1 MFVVN
6 VHLSLLPSNSS
17 PAGNHHQPAALS
29 TVLKVCWFGMAT
41 SHEIHES
48 CLWRVW
54 SGQSGP
60 QAFPNTIDTLRILS
74 ATWGQLGCFNLFQ
87 SAHLHFSL
95 NHDQFWAFPPH
106 WRDEACHESQGK
118 CWPSLWLIVSS
129 IQPVKPL
136 SDKIWQVIYI
146 QHHSTSSISSQAH
159 PIRAQHQPH
168 SRMGPLGTRPA
179 LHDREEKTARSV
191 GHRRS
196 GAHLELWV
204 RWHVPGPD
212 SATLGVSKVGERPR
226 YLETCNT
233 QYYSILI
240 MYNTHQ

>member
-146 QHHSTSSISSQAH
+146 QHHSTSFNIKHFKSSPSH
-159 PIRAQHQPH
+159 PSPAPAPQQDGTSGHTTSP
-168 SRMGPLGTRPA
+168 TRPWRKNSAVRRSSSVRCSPWA
-179 LHDREEKTARSV
+179 LSKMARARSRLR
-191 GHRRS
+191 HLRRFQS
-196 GAHLELWV
+196 WGKAAISWNL
-204 RWHVPGPD
+204 
-212 SATLGVSKVGERPR
+212 
-226 YLETCNT
+226 
-233 QYYSILI
+233 QYTVLQYT
-240 MYNTHQ
+240 NNV